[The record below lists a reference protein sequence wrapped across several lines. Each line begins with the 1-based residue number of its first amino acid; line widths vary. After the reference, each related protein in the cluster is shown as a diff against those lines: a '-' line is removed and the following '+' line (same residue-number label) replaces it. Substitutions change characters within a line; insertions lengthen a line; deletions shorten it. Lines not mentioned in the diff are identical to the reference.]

1 MNFDAAVFKASNTAG
16 LGVIVRHWCGQAIGA
31 LSMSIPLANS
41 ITDMEA
47 LACRRAVQFAA
58 DVGLH
63 RVIFE
68 GDSAKVINTVT
79 QDNAAL
85 SSYGNI
91 VEDILCPVPSFLF
104 VNFVHVPRS
113 GNIVADALAKKAK
126 DLVGCQVW
134 SDVMPADIAPLVGFD
149 VR

>member
-1 MNFDAAVFKASNTAG
+1 
-16 LGVIVRHWCGQAIGA
+16 
-31 LSMSIPLANS
+31 MSIPLANS
-41 ITDMEA
+41 IADMEA
-47 LACRRAVQFAA
+47 LACRWAVQFAA
-58 DVGLH
+58 DLGLR

>member
-1 MNFDAAVFKASNTAG
+1 
-16 LGVIVRHWCGQAIGA
+16 
-31 LSMSIPLANS
+31 MSIPLANS

-58 DVGLH
+58 DLGLH

-68 GDSAKVINTVT
+68 GDSATVINAVT

-85 SSYGNI
+85 SSF
-91 VEDILCPVPSFLF
+91 PF

-113 GNIVADALAKKAK
+113 GNIVVDALAKKAK

-134 SDVMPADIAPLVGFD
+134 SHVMPADIAPLVGFD
-149 VR
+149 VH